1 MKVFDKGASYTKGSK
16 KSAVMQDGPY
26 KGGKAKISKRN
37 TVKANKM
44 MITKGNQKDPI
55 QDMINK
61 AING

>member
-26 KGGKAKISKRN
+26 KGGKAKVRKRN
-37 TVKANKM
+37 TPGANKM

>member
-1 MKVFDKGASYTKGSK
+1 MKVFDKGASYSKGSK

-26 KGGKAKISKRN
+26 KGGKAKVSKRN
-37 TVKANKM
+37 TPGANKM

>member
-16 KSAVMQDGPY
+16 KSVVMQDGPY
-26 KGGKAKISKRN
+26 KGGKAKVSKRN
-37 TVKANKM
+37 TPGANKM

>member
-16 KSAVMQDGPY
+16 KSAVIQDGPY
-26 KGGKAKISKRN
+26 KGGKAKVSKRN
-37 TVKANKM
+37 TPGANKM

-55 QDMINK
+55 QYMINK

>member
-26 KGGKAKISKRN
+26 KGGKAKVSKRN
-37 TVKANKM
+37 TPSANKM

>member
-16 KSAVMQDGPY
+16 KSAVMQDGPHT
-26 KGGKAKISKRN
+26 GGKAKISKRN
-37 TVKANKM
+37 TIKANKM
-44 MITKGNQKDPI
+44 MITKGNQKDHS

>member
-16 KSAVMQDGPY
+16 KSAVMQDGTY
-26 KGGKAKISKRN
+26 KGGKAKVSKRN
-37 TVKANKM
+37 TPGANKM